1 MPSRLARKLL
11 LCLVAPVCA
20 NYIAYYGFVTHYS
33 VGVFSPRGFHAQYD
47 HEVFR
52 YRLLG
57 KWLLLGVYR
66 ALEYLNPADAGWH
79 RLAAFVGTDSVNFYH
94 SYFVLNTAFLCL
106 TLLVV
111 AGRLEDVELLVITLV
126 VAFTQFVVVP
136 YDAVAYFFLACTFVW
151 RRSLAVTAL
160 VVLLAA
166 LNRETAALSLS
177 LYASLLLLGRGGS
190 WRGLGVLTAVFL
202 ATYVGLRVAL
212 GWNTAVGNE
221 VTLVKYMDLR
231 SAVGV
236 GFAAAVAYAVV
247 RRRRAASLFLLCSLP
262 YVASILLT
270 GNPFEA
276 RLWVP
281 LLLGVIFVQSA
292 DAEGDPDAPP
302 AAHAPDDAAAAP
314 APAA

>member
-1 MPSRLARKLL
+1 MLSRLTRKLL

-33 VGVFSPRGFHAQYD
+33 VGVFTPRGFHAQYD

-57 KWLLLGVYR
+57 KWLLLGVYGV
-66 ALEYLNPADAGWH
+66 LERLNPADAGWG

-111 AGRLEDVELLVITLV
+111 ADRLKDVELLVVTLV
-126 VAFTQFVVVP
+126 VSVTQFVVVP
-136 YDAVAYFFLACTFVW
+136 YDVVAYFFLACTFVW

-221 VTLVKYMDLR
+221 LTLVKYMDLR

-236 GFAAAVAYAVV
+236 GFAVAAGYALVS
-247 RRRRAASLFLLCSLP
+247 RRRAAALFLLCSLP
-262 YVASILLT
+262 YVLSILIT

-276 RLWVP
+276 RLWAP
-281 LLLGVIFVQSA
+281 LLLGILFVQSA
-292 DAEGDPDAPP
+292 DAEGDPDPPP
-302 AAHAPDDAAAAP
+302 ATPAARDAAAP
-314 APAA
+314 APAS